1 MKNLDYYKKSLSFS
15 MNSKQAEKRSFFQNL
30 QFFFFFILKK
40 KIGLIQY
47 NIDNYLSG
55 KSKKKKNNKKY
66 LVLNTLY

>member
-40 KIGLIQY
+40 K
-47 NIDNYLSG
+47 
-55 KSKKKKNNKKY
+55 KKK
-66 LVLNTLY
+66 